1 MSGGIP
7 KRVIISNIQ
16 VNTPSKSGRWGKKG
30 IIACSGERSRQA
42 LCNYVRTRTHESP
55 PLQTSFS
62 WSAQMTATDLS
73 GSGPNAF
80 TGFNKYPPAG
90 YIPVNG
96 GVLNPQS
103 TSWTEVLSL
112 VTDPSENFIFRA
124 IGVHIPET
132 ITISGGALSQSY
144 TFAIDMADIVNP
156 IPPATPNLWVW
167 KPPPPSFSFTPGLTY
182 TIFFN

>member
-7 KRVIISNIQ
+7 KRVKISNIQ
-16 VNTPSKSGRWGKKG
+16 ENTPSKSGRWGKKG

-42 LCNYVRTRTHESP
+42 LCNYVRTRTHELP

-62 WSAQMTATDLS
+62 WSAQMTAADLS
-73 GSGPNAF
+73 GGGAF
-80 TGFNKYPPAG
+80 AFDGFNKYPPGG

-96 GVLNPQS
+96 GVLNPPS
-103 TSWTEVLSL
+103 TSWTEVLSI
-112 VTDPSENFIFRA
+112 VSDSSGGPNFTFRA

-132 ITISGGALSQSY
+132 ITISGGDLTQSY
-144 TFAIDMADIVNP
+144 TLSIDMADIVNP
-156 IPPATPNLWVW
+156 IPPATPYLWIW
-167 KPPPPSFSFTPGLTY
+167 FGTGFSFTPGQTY